1 MATLGE
7 ILREYRYSQT
17 PRVTLDEMAARS
29 GISKSYLSM
38 LENNRFPRNK
48 SPRPN
53 TDTIVSLAASMEM
66 SVDDL
71 IERLDDD
78 YPLIISKSGE
88 QLERIAMY
96 AKKIAEAQNKVIIT
110 EKEKSLILKYRQ
122 LSEAD
127 KKQINRQI
135 DGLLLLSKDGGYE

>member
-135 DGLLLLSKDGGYE
+135 DGLLLLSRDGGYE

>member
-78 YPLIISKSGE
+78 FPLIISKSGE